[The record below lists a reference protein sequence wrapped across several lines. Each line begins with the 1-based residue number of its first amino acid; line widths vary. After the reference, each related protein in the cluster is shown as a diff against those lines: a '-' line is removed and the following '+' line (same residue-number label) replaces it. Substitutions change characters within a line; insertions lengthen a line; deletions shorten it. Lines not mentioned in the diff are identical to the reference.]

1 MSVWNRQTWRW
12 LACLSIS
19 TTYVYYRKSKAAT
32 NLGRR
37 PFQYAIIKIPLKL
50 AKLNYFFKFKKKNYI
65 LIVVMGGSW
74 TLKQTEKRLMNYTWN
89 FIQTLITKLTNE
101 AFCDYFSLPKAETRI
116 TEYSKMSGRGGGV
129 AFLDIINCRTI
140 ARISNMPMMMM
151 LMMITTTTTTMMM
164 MSSVY

>member
-1 MSVWNRQTWRW
+1 MLRAVIKFNMSVWNRQTWRW

-50 AKLNYFFKFKKKNYI
+50 AKLNYFFKFKKKNYV

-89 FIQTLITKLTNE
+89 FNQTYNNKTNKRSFLRLFLSSKGWNENYRVGSLKLQ
-101 AFCDYFSLPKAETRI
+101 RI
-116 TEYSKMSGRGGGV
+116 WEGDC
-129 AFLDIINCRTI
+129 F
-140 ARISNMPMMMM
+140 NMR
-151 LMMITTTTTTMMM
+151 L
-164 MSSVY
+164 